1 MKNLKLSLICI
12 FVCLSLS
19 VQAKSLTDI
28 LIDGIASKIEEKI
41 NPNKTITPP
50 AQNKPIAQE
59 IKKVIT
65 NDDWAKESECNGDGV
80 CTINN
85 VSPNKDFLIKS
96 ICRNSNHCDIVVL
109 SKSSQQSTLIMDDLP
124 EDLLGRV
131 SVSWLDNSVA
141 KIYLSAG
148 SYAGGASYFN
158 GNNNQVAGPYE
169 RPLTEVS
176 DPYGNGYYLA
186 GMEFRKNKPVI
197 AVYDMFPCQKTDK
210 PFAFVNLPNVA
221 DGATNALI
229 EETNLYFKNVGR
241 LEDEN
246 VQLRISAKYYIS
258 TPSGDYD
265 KTSKIDV
272 AVKTPEHN
280 CN

>member
-141 KIYLSAG
+141 KIYLSTG
-148 SYAGGASYFN
+148 SNSGGALYFN
-158 GNNNQVAGPYE
+158 GNNSQVVGPYE

-210 PFAFVNLPNVA
+210 PFALVGLPNASPVA
-221 DGATNALI
+221 HDGLI
-229 EETNLYFKNVGR
+229 EEAELYFQKIGR
-241 LEDEN
+241 EEDDN
-246 VQLRISAKYYIS
+246 VQLRIRVQYMVGANY
-258 TPSGDYD
+258 
-265 KTSKIDV
+265 KTGKIDV

-280 CN
+280 CSQ